1 MLRVVTHVHTRDED
15 VKRTAHGRHG
25 SPCSGNDTRSV
36 FVDPEY
42 AQVSQLLMG
51 ERVGGTGIAPIHIP
65 GIFGEYR
72 AHVGSFDLLLEHVAV
87 KILKA
92 GFYVNRQIHAG
103 WEFYRAI
110 IGGLDAS
117 FLRRSEER

>member
-1 MLRVVTHVHTRDED
+1 MGGMDRRAPGTTPVPFSLIQNTPRFRNSSWESGSAAQGSHQFISQAYSVNTARMLDL
-15 VKRTAHGRHG
+15 
-25 SPCSGNDTRSV
+25 
-36 FVDPEY
+36 Y
-42 AQVSQLLMG
+42 
-51 ERVGGTGIAPIHIP
+51 
-65 GIFGEYR
+65 
-72 AHVGSFDLLLEHVAV
+72 LLLEHVAV

-117 FLRRSEER
+117 FLR